1 MPHARIISTGGYQ
14 PGEPITNADIER
26 LAGPLPDDIMAGIS
40 IQRRFWMI
48 DPETGEH
55 RENNSDMAYKATKEA
70 LDNAYHFDFHK
81 FHQDAS
87 PATIA
92 SFDRIR
98 HFTTEAILPP
108 VVEKLMRRIV
118 VLEKQHAQL
127 VDLLDD
133 LLEMLSEEE
142 AAPAKVARG

>member
-1 MPHARIISTGGYQ
+1 MKKQFKDA
-14 PGEPITNADIER
+14 
-26 LAGPLPDDIMAGIS
+26 L
-40 IQRRFWMI
+40 
-48 DPETGEH
+48 H
-55 RENNSDMAYKATKEA
+55 RYKVEAYKVSHHGPEADALTREIAAHTKEA

-87 PATIA
+87 PATVA

-108 VVEKLMRRIV
+108 VVEKLMHRIV

-127 VDLLDD
+127 VNLLDQV
-133 LLEMLSEEE
+133 LEMLSEDEV
-142 AAPAKVARG
+142 APAKLARG

>member
-1 MPHARIISTGGYQ
+1 VKKQFKDALHRYKVEAFKVSHHGP
-14 PGEPITNADIER
+14 EADALER
-26 LAGPLPDDIMAGIS
+26 DIG
-40 IQRRFWMI
+40 
-48 DPETGEH
+48 H
-55 RENNSDMAYKATKEA
+55 HTKEA

-118 VLEKQHAQL
+118 VLEKQHSQL

-133 LLEMLSEEE
+133 LLEMLSEDDVS
-142 AAPAKVARG
+142 PIKVARG